1 MIQKKPQN
9 SLLQLKNEEKK
20 HFFAQKFGGSK
31 KRDYFCSPVLK
42 KKDTLVHGIWYFV
55 LGPLVLISG
64 GIDAWAQRVFCI
76 FIFSLFSLCAYA
88 AT

>member
-9 SLLQLKNEEKK
+9 SLFQLKNEEKK

-31 KRDYFCSPVLK
+31 KRDVLIDPAFYVILLIISRLWHFAMLL
-42 KKDTLVHGIWYFV
+42 DTLLDRNMV
-55 LGPLVLISG
+55 S
-64 GIDAWAQRVFCI
+64 DNQRVTKD
-76 FIFSLFSLCAYA
+76 LNKRN

>member
-31 KRDYFCSPVLK
+31 KRDVLT
-42 KKDTLVHGIWYFV
+42 DPHNYVMF
-55 LGPLVLISG
+55 LIISKLWQCTMPSD
-64 GIDAWAQRVFCI
+64 ILLNRNIVSDNQ
-76 FIFSLFSLCAYA
+76 
-88 AT
+88 

>member
-9 SLLQLKNEEKK
+9 SLFQLKNEEKK

-31 KRDYFCSPVLK
+31 KRDVLT
-42 KKDTLVHGIWYFV
+42 DPHNNVMF
-55 LGPLVLISG
+55 LIISKLWQFTMPDD
-64 GIDAWAQRVFCI
+64 ILLNRNMVSDNQRVTKD
-76 FIFSLFSLCAYA
+76 LNKRN